1 MSVPKIALMF
11 VIFIGI
17 LIMTISIMRDSQQRV
32 IASAAP
38 PQSVVSGSEPPERVI
53 PPDEDDEYIT
63 HRYAS
68 DVFAGMFSD
77 QSAWVINNENFDRIK
92 AGQMNKF
99 FVSQY

>member
-17 LIMTISIMRDSQQRV
+17 LIMTISIMRDSQQRA
-32 IASAAP
+32 IAAATP
-38 PQSVVSGSEPPERVI
+38 PQPVISEPPERVI

-92 AGQMNKF
+92 ADQMNKF